1 MKKAIGIMCILIL
14 VCACCSCGKEQPV
27 LAQNTLYAYHAFMDD
42 TPEAVEFVLKG
53 EIPSTNE
60 KSGVFSGHIEVKESD
75 GTKHIYQKLQYVWVD
90 EMLLLHCGDPTA
102 EESKGVLCWVDPQ
115 SPERTFIADRN
126 WCERNPEQE
135 IIAYVCNDLS
145 DAEKKALSTK
155 IAQIRGVKNVQFVT
169 AEQALESFFAH
180 HENNDAFS
188 GVDASYIRARYII
201 TIETEKEQQII
212 SQIEEI
218 AGIEEVSAP
227 LWAAESIRLIGPEKE
242 YERMNALFW
251 QLPELPK

>member
-1 MKKAIGIMCILIL
+1 MHTYFGL
-14 VCACCSCGKEQPV
+14 CALFLRKRAAGFGK
-27 LAQNTLYAYHAFMDD
+27 NTLYAYHAFMDT
-42 TPEAVEFVLKG
+42 TPEAVGFVLKG
-53 EIPSTNE
+53 EIPSTNQ
-60 KSGVFSGHIEVKESD
+60 KSGVFSGYIEVKESD

-90 EMLLLHCGDPTA
+90 GMLLLHCGDPTA
-102 EESKGVLCWVDPQ
+102 EESEGVLCWVDPQ

-135 IIAYVCNDLS
+135 ITAYVSNDLS
-145 DAEKKALSTK
+145 DAEKKALGTK

-169 AEQALESFFAH
+169 AEQALESFVAD
-180 HENNDAFS
+180 HENKDAFS
-188 GVDASYIRARYII
+188 GIGAIYLRARYLI

-218 AGIEEVSAP
+218 SGIEEVAAS
-227 LWAAESIRLIGPEKE
+227 LWAPESIRLIAPEKE
-242 YERMNALFW
+242 YEKMNALLS